1 MEEKINRILENTEA
15 TRRNFDDYQSTNDL
29 QVSQL
34 EAELKDLKERFI
46 DSEARKST
54 ENGYAALLSSTDVK
68 IAKQQAL
75 KTHISSGLI
84 VVKFSSFETKLEAMA
99 AKKQESK
106 RYTRQ
111 LNRGL
116 KSVSPI
122 FLNHHLTPQFAALFF
137 RTKLAIGEGL

>member
-1 MEEKINRILENTEA
+1 MLLLLISTTSVFPLLTTHAMSTKNLSSSRSMEEKINRILENTEA

-29 QVSQL
+29 HVSQL

-84 VVKFSSFETKLEAMA
+84 VVKFSSFETKLEVMA
-99 AKKQESK
+99 AKKTGIQ
-106 RYTRQ
+106 TLHQ
-111 LNRGL
+111 
-116 KSVSPI
+116 
-122 FLNHHLTPQFAALFF
+122 TA
-137 RTKLAIGEGL
+137 